1 MSSRV
6 LNPPLKKWTSHYMQC
21 KNAGLQSYV
30 QQEQVKPRFKL
41 PHLATSSCNSL
52 HQALCKRRKNIPQ
65 PPVSSTEL
73 WPMPEYTRFSPL
85 YSRKKESE
93 WKILILTWEKRQ
105 YYNTTVYI
113 KKKKYN
119 PNWNHTRNLNF
130 HVFGFSGLCFYHL
143 SSII

>member
-6 LNPPLKKWTSHYMQC
+6 LNPPLKKWTSYYMQC
-21 KNAGLQSYV
+21 KNAGLQSYF

-65 PPVSSTEL
+65 APVSSTEL
-73 WPMPEYTRFSPL
+73 WPMPEYTRFCPL
-85 YSRKKESE
+85 YSRKKESK

-105 YYNTTVYI
+105 CHSTTVYI
-113 KKKKYN
+113 KKNQKNKKT
-119 PNWNHTRNLNF
+119 NWNHTRNLNF
-130 HVFGFSGLCFYHL
+130 HVFFLIFRTMFL
-143 SSII
+143 SS